1 MSSRLVMIIPA
12 AGYKRPG
19 NRQQEAPPMKLKKV
33 LTYAAIAFVVFYLY
47 NQPHAAAGAVRGVFD
62 TVNTGA
68 SRLATF
74 FTSVLPRS

>member
-1 MSSRLVMIIPA
+1 MQV
-12 AGYKRPG
+12 
-19 NRQQEAPPMKLKKV
+19 KKV

-47 NQPHAAAGAVRGVFD
+47 SQPAAAAGAVKGVFE

-74 FTSVLPRS
+74 FTTVLG

>member
-1 MSSRLVMIIPA
+1 MQV
-12 AGYKRPG
+12 
-19 NRQQEAPPMKLKKV
+19 KKV

-47 NQPHAAAGAVRGVFD
+47 NQPQAAAGAVNSVFA

-74 FTSVLPRS
+74 FTTVLR

>member
-1 MSSRLVMIIPA
+1 MQV
-12 AGYKRPG
+12 
-19 NRQQEAPPMKLKKV
+19 KKV

-47 NQPHAAAGAVRGVFD
+47 SQPQAAAGAVKGVFS

-74 FTSVLPRS
+74 FTTVLR

>member
-1 MSSRLVMIIPA
+1 MQV
-12 AGYKRPG
+12 
-19 NRQQEAPPMKLKKV
+19 KKV

-47 NQPHAAAGAVRGVFD
+47 NQPQAAAGAVRGVFA

-74 FTSVLPRS
+74 FTSVLR